1 MGLTGFDQLG
11 SLRAENKKQKRDRKQ
26 LIFKY
31 FLSLLFFCKNQLI
44 ISCIAVIYVL
54 FVTRLLLVSKLNY
67 LSL

>member
-11 SLRAENKKQKRDRKQ
+11 SLRAETRNKKEIGIIDFQVFP
-26 LIFKY
+26 ISFV
-31 FLSLLFFCKNQLI
+31 FCKNQLI